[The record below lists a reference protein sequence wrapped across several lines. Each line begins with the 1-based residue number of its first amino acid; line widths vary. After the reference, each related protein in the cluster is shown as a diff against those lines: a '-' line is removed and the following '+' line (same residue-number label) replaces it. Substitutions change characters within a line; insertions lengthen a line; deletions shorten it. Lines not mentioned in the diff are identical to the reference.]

1 MMHTTDDEPFTAA
14 QEAKDALAVVR
25 SKTQRNYRV
34 GLVLGSGLG
43 SLADAIE
50 NRVEIPFEDLPGF
63 PHSGVSGHAAALIA
77 GDLAGVPVVLYS
89 GRVHYYEQAN
99 AAAMRTPIALLKA
112 LGCDTLLL
120 TNSAGSLHEDMGPG
134 SAMIITDHI
143 NFSGSNPLFGEP
155 TDRRF
160 VGLTE
165 TYDGALRGMIEA
177 VAKDEDIKIHQ
188 GVYMWFSGP
197 SFETPAEIKMARIF
211 GADAVGMSTVP
222 EAILA
227 RFFEMR
233 VVAISAITNLAAGM
247 TGQELSHDETK
258 ENAPKAAEKLKKLIA
273 GTLKEIAKT

>member
-1 MMHTTDDEPFTAA
+1 MTGPQEEYLIAA
-14 QEAKDALAVVR
+14 KEAEKALAVVR
-25 SKTQRNYRV
+25 AKTQRNYRV

-43 SLADAIE
+43 SLSDAIE
-50 NRVEIPFEDLPGF
+50 NRIEIPFEDLSGF
-63 PHSGVSGHAAALIA
+63 PHSAVSGHAAALIA
-77 GDLAGVPVVLYS
+77 GDLAGVPVILYS

-99 AAAMRTPIALLKA
+99 AAAMRLPIALLKA

-120 TNSAGSLHEDMGPG
+120 TNSAGSLHENMGPG

-165 TYDGALRGMIEA
+165 TYDGGLRAMIEL
-177 VAKDEDIKIHQ
+177 VAKQENINVHQ

-197 SFETPAEIKMARIF
+197 SFETPAEIKMAKII

-227 RFFEMR
+227 RFFGMR

-258 ENAPKAAEKLKKLIA
+258 ENAPKAAEKLKQLIA
-273 GTLKEIAKT
+273 GTLKEIARS

>member
-165 TYDGALRGMIEA
+165 TYDGELRGMIEA